1 MFMWKATLAGAVALA
16 TIGSFSVSSDGIRVT
31 TAAAQ
36 EVVVTDGQIARL
48 KQALQLTPVQ
58 EHHWHAVE
66 ATLRT
71 LARHQQQYQVASA
84 DAGMVERTHA
94 RVAGY
99 AVTAAAMHRLKSAAA
114 PLIGVLT
121 EEQKGAGRGVLQ
133 SMGVSF

>member
-1 MFMWKATLAGAVALA
+1 MWKATLVGAVALA
-16 TIGSFSVSSDGIRVT
+16 TIGTFSVSRDGIRVT

-36 EVVVTDGQIARL
+36 EVVVTDGQIAQLRH
-48 KQALQLTPVQ
+48 ALQLTPAQ
-58 EHHWHAVE
+58 QHHWHAVE

-84 DAGMVERTHA
+84 DAGMIERTQS

-99 AVTAAAMHRLKSAAA
+99 AVTAAAMQRLRSAAA
-114 PLIGVLT
+114 PLISVLT
-121 EEQKGAGRGVLQ
+121 EEQKAAGRGVLQ